1 MVCEYSLIPHYS
13 TAHVWPDFIKSPSK
27 GGFEQMEN
35 VGKGSY
41 FLGTS
46 DSDIELFPS
55 KNFLKL
61 R

>member
-1 MVCEYSLIPHYS
+1 MQEVKFGCKK
-13 TAHVWPDFIKSPSK
+13 TDAHVWPDFIKSPSK